1 MNTKPRILFV
11 LHLPP
16 PVHGAAVVGKCIRDS
31 ERVNRAFD
39 CHYVNLTTAQSLE
52 DIGKGGLKKLLA
64 YCKKLREIYQAIRQ
78 TRPDYV
84 YVTPNTAKGPFYK
97 DFVIVEWCKLWSGKK
112 AILHFHNKGVSTRQD
127 RWLDNLLYRRFFH
140 HTEVILLG
148 EPLYEDIK
156 KYVDEKRVHYCPN
169 GIGTGTASPPTPLL
183 KARGVATLTEVPRI
197 LWLTNIMLTKGLMEF
212 LDALVVLKE
221 RNVGFFVDFVG
232 GMTAEIT
239 EEQFQQALATR
250 GLETCTQYAGRK
262 YGEEKERFFNG
273 ADIFVLPSY
282 TEAFPLTILEAMQH
296 GLPIVA
302 TNVGGISTAVENG
315 INGILIGGGKPVMS
329 LDYRPDAQE
338 LADALQT
345 LLENGDLRQKMG
357 KAGKERFEQEFT
369 QDRFEQRMVKVL
381 REALNSK
388 K

>member
-1 MNTKPRILFV
+1 
-11 LHLPP
+11 
-16 PVHGAAVVGKCIRDS
+16 
-31 ERVNRAFD
+31 
-39 CHYVNLTTAQSLE
+39 
-52 DIGKGGLKKLLA
+52 
-64 YCKKLREIYQAIRQ
+64 
-78 TRPDYV
+78 
-84 YVTPNTAKGPFYK
+84 VTPNTAKGPFYK